1 MAIGECKA
9 PNNSWYFE
17 SFQYKSQAYTE
28 GSCFMQLLVALAK
41 KKKRLEKI
49 LADKNRINE
58 INSPKNT

>member
-1 MAIGECKA
+1 
-9 PNNSWYFE
+9 
-17 SFQYKSQAYTE
+17 
-28 GSCFMQLLVALAK
+28 MQLLVALAK